1 MSTITAIEPQKKTP
15 KRFNVFLDGQ
25 FAFGA
30 DEDLIVSQRLVP
42 GKIIQHQVLDE
53 LIFEAEVGKL
63 MERMYGLF
71 SVRQRSEKEVRD
83 YLKNLSFK
91 RKTKDLEEISEMVI
105 DLLIEGLRQK
115 GLINDLEFAK
125 AWVQS
130 RRRSKQKGKNALRY
144 ELYQKGIGK
153 EIMEEVL
160 GQELS
165 GENEELSEEKLAVKA
180 LEKKLKSW
188 KNLDK
193 NKLKQKSLEFL
204 MRKGFDYEI
213 VKTVL
218 DKNRDNP

>member
-1 MSTITAIEPQKKTP
+1 MQTITSVEPQKKNS

-30 DEDLIVSQRLVP
+30 DEDLVVNQRLIP
-42 GKIIQHQVLDE
+42 GKVIEPRGLDK
-53 LIFEAEVGKL
+53 LLFESEVGKL

-71 SVRQRSEKEVRD
+71 SVRGRSEKEIRD

-91 RKTKDLEEISEMVI
+91 RKIKDQDEISQVSMDLIIERLKQKEM
-105 DLLIEGLRQK
+105 L
-115 GLINDLEFAK
+115 NDLEFAK

-130 RRRSKQKGKNALRY
+130 RRRSKQKGINALKA
-144 ELYQKGIGK
+144 ELYQKGISK
-153 EIMEEVL
+153 EIIEEVL

-188 KNLDK
+188 KNLEPQ
-193 NKLKQKSLEFL
+193 KLKQKSLEFL